1 MRSGR
6 HAFLDIGS
14 HSARLLVVE
23 VDEQQRWSVV
33 DEERAILRLGD
44 ALASEGRLVGE
55 IERAQTVYRSL
66 CLRARHLGARES
78 EAVGTAALRAA
89 RDGAAFAAQLGR
101 TAGVPLTVLSGEE
114 EARLGFLGAVAT
126 LPVQSG
132 YLCDLGGASTELSR
146 FEARRLRVVA
156 STPMGAVTL
165 HQQLLRDDPPSP
177 AQVEVAAGQVRDLLQ
192 SRFPQVET
200 GLPLVALGGS
210 FRSIAKLHQAA
221 MKYPFPS
228 LHNYHMPPEAVAGLW
243 RRLSRMSLRERRK
256 VPGLAMHRAEL
267 VPSALLI
274 ANAIVDYLAPSEIVI
289 SGAGLREGLLYRRL
303 YGSVLPLAED
313 LLGQSCQNLLFQL
326 GEEPDEAQVALTE
339 GLLAALSPL
348 LPQRDAQRLGHAAA
362 RLRGIG
368 RRVNFYDRHRHTFG
382 IVLGARLFGLS
393 HREQVLLAAASSYEG
408 PRHLREVL
416 VPYLDLLERGDTV
429 LAQRL
434 GLAAAYAEALA
445 RSAPGEK
452 AEIAADITPSLIT
465 LGIAGIAAPPQL
477 PFGEI
482 ERLALQFPK
491 VYGRK
496 LTARYS

>member
-23 VDEQQRWSVV
+23 VGEAKRWRVV

-55 IERAQTVYRSL
+55 IGRAQAVYRSL
-66 CLRARHLGARES
+66 CQRARHLGARES

-101 TAGVPLTVLSGEE
+101 TAGVPLSVLDGEE

-132 YLCDLGGASTELSR
+132 YLCDLGGASTEVSR
-146 FEARRLRVVA
+146 FAQRQLVQA
-156 STPMGAVTL
+156 SSAPFGAVTL
-165 HQQLLRDDPPSP
+165 HQQFLQGDPPSLDQTEAA
-177 AQVEVAAGQVRDLLQ
+177 AQHVRSLLQ
-192 SRFPQVET
+192 TSVPQPER

-221 MKYPFPS
+221 AHYPFPS
-228 LHNYHMPPEAVAGLW
+228 LHNYRMPPDVIATLL
-243 RRLSRMSLRERRK
+243 RRLLRMSLRDRRK
-256 VPGLAMHRAEL
+256 VPGLALHRAEL

-274 ANAIVDYLAPSEIVI
+274 AAAIVDHLAPSEIVI

-303 YGSVLPLAED
+303 YGAALPQAED
-313 LLGQSCQNLLFQL
+313 LLAQSCENLLFQL
-326 GEEPDEAQVALTE
+326 GEEPDEAQLDLAE
-339 GLLAALSPL
+339 GLLSAFAPL
-348 LPQRDAQRLGHAAA
+348 LPQTDALALGRAAA
-362 RLRGIG
+362 RLRGVG
-368 RRVNFYDRHRHTFG
+368 RRVNFYDRHRHTFA

-393 HREQVLLAAASSYEG
+393 HREQVLLAAAASYEG
-408 PRHLREVL
+408 PRHLRDVL

-434 GLAAAYAEALA
+434 GLAAAFAEALA
-445 RSAPGEK
+445 RSDPGQK

-465 LGIAGIAAPPQL
+465 LGVAGIAPPPQV

-491 VYGRK
+491 IYGRK
-496 LTARYS
+496 LVVRYN